1 MSSLAQRTSRPQP
14 MVGSY
19 WQSKAL
25 PTKIRCKAYDAPPRV
40 RGTCLTTIEP
50 STTLGPVEAV
60 EHWGDF
66 VTILVRGYWINVW
79 NNNIPFA
86 FAVCPDVVDEWR
98 SNGWQD

>member
-1 MSSLAQRTSRPQP
+1 

-25 PTKIRCKAYDAPPRV
+25 PTRIRCKAYDAPPRV
-40 RGTCLTTIEP
+40 RGTYRTTIEP

-60 EHWGDF
+60 EHRGDF

-79 NNNIPFA
+79 KNGIPFA